1 MRPYAGGM
9 LERRLLQIAVA
20 VAGLVPV
27 AAGALGALRPELL
40 IAGPAHALTH
50 GAYLSGLLLGLGLA
64 FWSLIPTI
72 ERQGRV
78 FGFSEMLENLASPLT
93 SFIMAPVA
101 EAVFVPFMTDGAG
114 ASAIGGWFGT
124 GAARGLAL
132 LFTVAGLLGVCLTGV
147 ALLSRSYRRLSAS
160 GRVEPATA

>member
-1 MRPYAGGM
+1 M

-50 GAYLSGLLLGLGLA
+50 AAYLSGLLLGLGLA
-64 FWSLIPTI
+64 FWSLIPAI

-78 FGFSEMLENLASPLT
+78 FGMLTGLVVLGGLARAFT
-93 SFIMAPVA
+93 
-101 EAVFVPFMTDGAG
+101 
-114 ASAIGGWFGT
+114 
-124 GAARGLAL
+124 AARLGAWSLSVEL
-132 LFTVAGLLGVCLTGV
+132 PLVMELGVTP
-147 ALLSRSYRRLSAS
+147 ALWLWQRRVSSLL
-160 GRVEPATA
+160 RPE